1 MIRKCNLS
9 IYIVMTAVISTL
21 SLSGCG
27 KDKAAESST
36 VYSSET
42 LAADYSVD
50 PDAPFDPDHEFD
62 DITDAQLA
70 AVPTLDENL
79 TEEQFLAM
87 DTNQFRAFVK
97 KYVPGYRESY
107 NVESDKAFTE
117 DDWNSLKALMCYRL
131 FGDLKYTNTT
141 VSGNS
146 ASTETE
152 TAEET
157 ESSSST
163 ESNPMLISDLGL
175 SEDEINDMEDTLK
188 SASDDEMREIIHYL
202 FTPDNTS
209 ETEDATVASDISRLT
224 SEEIESCRKELI
236 QECEDAKAKLQTTST
251 TSAKSSV
258 SSETVTSEK

>member
-1 MIRKCNLS
+1 
-9 IYIVMTAVISTL
+9 MTAVISTL

-97 KYVPGYRESY
+97 K
-107 NVESDKAFTE
+107 
-117 DDWNSLKALMCYRL
+117 
-131 FGDLKYTNTT
+131 
-141 VSGNS
+141 
-146 ASTETE
+146 
-152 TAEET
+152 
-157 ESSSST
+157 
-163 ESNPMLISDLGL
+163 
-175 SEDEINDMEDTLK
+175 
-188 SASDDEMREIIHYL
+188 
-202 FTPDNTS
+202 
-209 ETEDATVASDISRLT
+209 
-224 SEEIESCRKELI
+224 
-236 QECEDAKAKLQTTST
+236 
-251 TSAKSSV
+251 
-258 SSETVTSEK
+258 